1 MAADTGATTNLANN
15 DTPLAN
21 EQPTPNGIS
30 VTTASNDTIIG
41 TSKGYLPINTNPKA
55 ATCHRVPNI
64 HTPLLSVGQL
74 CDDNCCWTHSCDL
87 QPLYDSETCQKP
99 APGHQREATLHNRM
113 GGNNRCLNLVT

>member
-1 MAADTGATTNLANN
+1 MAANTGATTNLAKD

-55 ATCHRVPNI
+55 ATCHQVPNI

-74 CDDNCCWTHSCDL
+74 CNENCTAVFTKDKVTIAKENNIDVKPNKSS
-87 QPLYDSETCQKP
+87 YD
-99 APGHQREATLHNRM
+99 
-113 GGNNRCLNLVT
+113 